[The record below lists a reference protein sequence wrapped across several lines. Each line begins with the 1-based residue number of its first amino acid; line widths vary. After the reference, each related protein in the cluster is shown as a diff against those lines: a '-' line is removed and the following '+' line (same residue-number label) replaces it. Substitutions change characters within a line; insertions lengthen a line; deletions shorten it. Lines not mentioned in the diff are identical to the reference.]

1 MRLAWPLNKDDT
13 QIREGFHNFKK
24 VISFYD
30 LFKDTF
36 ALPPSLK
43 DILLYFLL
51 EV

>member
-36 ALPPSLK
+36 AYLQVSE
-43 DILLYFLL
+43 IFSYIFF
-51 EV
+51 